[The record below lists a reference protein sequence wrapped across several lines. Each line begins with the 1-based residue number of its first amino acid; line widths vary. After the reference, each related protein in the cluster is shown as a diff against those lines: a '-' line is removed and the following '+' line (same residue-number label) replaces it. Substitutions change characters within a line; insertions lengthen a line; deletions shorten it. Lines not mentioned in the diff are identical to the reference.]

1 MNNDSYGLDY
11 FEGTAAFYS
20 RYRLGYSEE
29 MIKLLVDEFNLNGQ
43 GRLLDIGCGT
53 GKISISLHDYFTE
66 VIGIDISLD
75 MLEEAKILGCHQNI
89 KNIKWIQGKAEEID
103 NNLGKFKL
111 IACGDAFHW
120 MKREIVANH
129 CYDLLSDDSGFVVL
143 GAGGNIGSEKYEWQK
158 AIWQVIKKWLGNE
171 RRNSH
176 WVTKMHEK
184 THEQI
189 LRELPFK
196 SIKSGKLRYKIT
208 RDIDSILGY
217 LYSTSFCNKGLLG
230 KNVNKFE
237 TEMREKLRSINPTGL
252 FEEEVESYYIFA
264 NKII

>member
-11 FEGTAAFYS
+11 FRGTAAFYS
-20 RYRLGYSEE
+20 KYRLDYSEE

-53 GKISISLHDYFTE
+53 GKISIPLHKYFTE

-75 MLEEAKILGCHQNI
+75 MLEEAKTLSRNQKI
-89 KNIKWIQGKAEEID
+89 KNIMWVQGKAEGID
-103 NNLGKFKL
+103 YNFGKFKL
-111 IACGDAFHW
+111 ITCGDAFHW
-120 MKREIVANH
+120 MKREIVVNH
-129 CYDLLSDDSGFVVL
+129 CYDLLSDDSGFVIL

-158 AIWQVIKKWLGNE
+158 VIWQVIKKWLGDE

-176 WVTKMHEK
+176 WVSRMKQK
-184 THEQI
+184 THEEV

-196 SIKSGKLRYKIT
+196 SIKSGKLRYKII
-208 RDIDSILGY
+208 RDIDSIIGY
-217 LYSTSFCNKGLLG
+217 LYSTSFCNKGLFG
-230 KNVNKFE
+230 ENVGKFE
-237 TEMREKLRSINPTGL
+237 IEMRETLKSINPTGL

-264 NKII
+264 FK